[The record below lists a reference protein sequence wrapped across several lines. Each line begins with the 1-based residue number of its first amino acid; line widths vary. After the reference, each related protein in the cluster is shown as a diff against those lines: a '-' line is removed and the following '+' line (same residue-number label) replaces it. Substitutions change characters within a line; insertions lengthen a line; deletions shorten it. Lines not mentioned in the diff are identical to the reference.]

1 MTSSR
6 RRTAGVTALLF
17 AVLLVVA
24 GCGSGA
30 PDRAHA
36 GTTAISSQ
44 ECAKNRA
51 AGTITYAS
59 PFGYDASAGIL
70 DTFVAQKL
78 GYFQS
83 LCLNVRFVT
92 DSPQSTELVSSGRA
106 TVSSIGSAADDLEA
120 VANGANVVGVAT
132 FGAVSDYA
140 ILTRPS
146 ITRLTQLEGG
156 TLGYHFTVPVSILE
170 MLRVAGAQPSKIDMV
185 DTTDYDPNQLVQG
198 HVDGLQAYQSNEPLI
213 LHAEHQRFNEFTPD
227 QLGVKGTFNVEIFNR
242 GFLAAHRS
250 AAADFL
256 RADLHAFD
264 YCLNHPGACI
274 DIEAGA
280 ARDSGA
286 TYDVSH
292 ERAVWA
298 LESKL
303 AQDHTLSGQG
313 VGVQSQAEWQPEA
326 QALRQYQIVKTVPS
340 LAPWEDTTLTASLY
354 HGKTLIWP

>member
-1 MTSSR
+1 ML
-6 RRTAGVTALLF
+6 G
-17 AVLLVVA
+17 AVMLLVAACGGSSPVA
-24 GCGSGA
+24 SHTGIA
-30 PDRAHA
+30 V
-36 GTTAISSQ
+36 SSQ

-83 LCLNVRFVT
+83 LCLTVRFVSN
-92 DSPQSTELVSSGRA
+92 SPQSTELVSSGRA

-140 ILTRPS
+140 ILTRSS
-146 ITRLTQLEGG
+146 ITRLSELEGG
-156 TLGYHFTVPVSILE
+156 TFGYHFTVPVAILQ
-170 MLRVAGAQPSKIDMV
+170 MLKASGAQPSRIDMV
-185 DTTDYDPNQLVQG
+185 DTTNYDPNQLIQG

-213 LHAEHQRFNEFTPD
+213 LRAEHQSFHEFTPA
-227 QLGVKGTFNVEIFNR
+227 QLGVQGTFNVEIFNR
-242 GFLAAHRS
+242 GFLSDHRS

-264 YCLNHPGACI
+264 YCVQHAARCI
-274 DIEAGA
+274 GIEAA
-280 ARDSGA
+280 YAHQSGA
-286 TYDVSH
+286 TYDTSH
-292 ERAVWA
+292 EAAVWA

-303 AQDHTLSGQG
+303 ATDHTLAGQG
-313 VGVQSQAEWQPEA
+313 VGVESEAEWQPEV

-340 LAPWEDTTLTASLY
+340 LHTWEDTTLTASLY
-354 HGKTLIWP
+354 HGKRLIWP

>member
-1 MTSSR
+1 MMGSR
-6 RRTAGVTALLF
+6 RRTAGAAAWLCAALLLLAACGGATSGPGH
-17 AVLLVVA
+17 AV
-24 GCGSGA
+24 GA
-30 PDRAHA
+30 
-36 GTTAISSQ
+36 AISSR
-44 ECAKNRA
+44 ECAENRA

-70 DTFVAQKL
+70 DAFVAQKL

-83 LCLNVRFVT
+83 LCLTVRFVSN
-92 DSPQSTELVSSGRA
+92 SPQSTELVSSGRA

-140 ILTRPS
+140 ILTRPG
-146 ITRLTQLEGG
+146 ITRLAELEGG

-170 MLRVAGAQPSKIDMV
+170 MLRAAGAQPSKIDMV

-213 LHAEHQRFNEFTPD
+213 LRAEHARFNEFTPA
-227 QLGVKGTFNVEIFNR
+227 QLGVRGTFNVVIFNR
-242 GFLAAHRS
+242 AFLSAHRS
-250 AAADFL
+250 AAAAFL

-264 YCLNHPGACI
+264 HCAGHGGACI
-274 DIEAGA
+274 DIEAGY
-280 ARDSGA
+280 ARASGA
-286 TYDVSH
+286 TYDASH

-303 AQDHTLSGQG
+303 ARDHTLPGQG
-313 VGVQSQAEWQPEA
+313 VGVQSQAEWQSEA
-326 QALRQYQIVKTVPS
+326 QALGEFQIVKAVPS
-340 LAPWEDTTLTASLY
+340 LHTWEDTTLAASLY
-354 HGKTLIWP
+354 RGSTLTWP

>member
-1 MTSSR
+1 MRFWR
-6 RRTAGVTALLF
+6 RGGRLAALLGAAMVVLAACGGGAASGGHTGS
-17 AVLLVVA
+17 AV
-24 GCGSGA
+24 
-30 PDRAHA
+30 
-36 GTTAISSQ
+36 SSQ

-70 DTFVAQKL
+70 EAFVAQKL

-83 LCLNVRFVT
+83 QCLTVRFVSN
-92 DSPQSTELVSSGRA
+92 SPQSTELVSSGRA

-140 ILTRPS
+140 VLTRPS
-146 ITRLTQLEGG
+146 ITRLSQLEGG
-156 TLGYHFTVPVSILE
+156 TFGYHFTVPVSILE
-170 MLRVAGAQPSKIDMV
+170 MFHASGAQPSRIDMV

-213 LHAEHQRFNEFTPD
+213 LRAEHQSFHEFTPA
-227 QLGVKGTFNVEIFNR
+227 QLGVQGTFNVEIFNR
-242 GFLAAHRS
+242 AFLSEHRS
-250 AAADFL
+250 AASDFL

-264 YCLNHPGACI
+264 YCVQHASRCI
-274 DIEAGA
+274 GIEAGY
-280 ARDSGA
+280 ARASGA
-286 TYDVSH
+286 TYAASH
-292 ERAVWA
+292 EASVWA

-303 AQDHTLSGQG
+303 ALDHTLAGQG
-313 VGVQSQAEWQPEA
+313 VGVQSAAEWQPEA
-326 QALRQYQIVKTVPS
+326 KALTEYQIVKSVPS
-340 LAPWEDTTLTASLY
+340 LGTWEDTSLAASLY

>member
-1 MTSSR
+1 M
-6 RRTAGVTALLF
+6 AALLC
-17 AVLLVVA
+17 AALLVLSA
-24 GCGSGA
+24 CGSAASSGGHSA
-30 PDRAHA
+30 
-36 GTTAISSQ
+36 TAVISHQ

-70 DTFVAQKL
+70 DAFVAEKL

-83 LCLNVRFVT
+83 LCLTVRFVT
-92 DSPQSTELVSSGRA
+92 NSPQSTELVSAGRA

-146 ITRLTQLEGG
+146 VTRLAQLEGG
-156 TLGYHFTVPVSILE
+156 TFGYHFTVPVSILE
-170 MLRVAGAQPSKIDMV
+170 MLREAGAQPSKIDLV
-185 DTTDYDPNQLVQG
+185 DTTNYDPNQLIQG

-213 LHAEHQRFNEFTPD
+213 LRAEHQRFNEFTPA
-227 QLGVKGTFNVEIFNR
+227 QLGVKGTFNVEVFNR
-242 GFLAAHRS
+242 AFLGAHRS
-250 AAADFL
+250 AAAAFL

-264 YCLNHPGACI
+264 YCVNHARACI
-274 DIEAGA
+274 EIEAGY
-280 ARDSGA
+280 ARESGA

-292 ERAVWA
+292 EAAVWA

-303 AQDHTLSGQG
+303 ARDHTLPGQG
-313 VGVQSQAEWQPEA
+313 VGVESASEWQPEG
-326 QALRQYQIVKTVPS
+326 QALRQYQIVKTVPARS
-340 LAPWEDTTLTASLY
+340 TWEDTALTASLY